1 MNRLPVVQRY
11 LLYAALLIL
20 LATGV
25 AWEVVSAGPAAAL
38 LMKVHGGAAMLAL
51 VLLGTL
57 VVHHIPAGWAS
68 FKNRW
73 SGVLLLVVLGW
84 LVASGY
90 LLYYSGS
97 ESLRSFASES
107 HLWVGVAGCVAVA
120 SHLRRSALT

>member
-1 MNRLPVVQRY
+1 MNLK
-11 LLYAALLIL
+11 LLI
-20 LATGV
+20 
-25 AWEVVSAGPAAAL
+25 
-38 LMKVHGGAAMLAL
+38 
-51 VLLGTL
+51 GTL
-57 VVHHIPAGWAS
+57 IAHHIPAGWSS

-73 SGVLLLVVLGW
+73 SGGLLLTVLGW